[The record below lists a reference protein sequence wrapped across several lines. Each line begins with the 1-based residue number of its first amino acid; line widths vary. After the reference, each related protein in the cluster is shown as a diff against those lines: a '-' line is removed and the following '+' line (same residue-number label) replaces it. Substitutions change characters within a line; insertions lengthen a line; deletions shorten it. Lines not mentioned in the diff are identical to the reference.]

1 MLEGGMFGWLGW
13 IVVGGIAGVIAKV
26 VVPGKDPGG
35 IIVTILLGVAGALL
49 MGFLGTL
56 IGLEGDGAGII
67 GAIVGAIILLS
78 IYKFINKSRGGD
90 GPPV

>member
-1 MLEGGMFGWLGW
+1 MLEGGMFGWFGW

-26 VVPGKDPGG
+26 IVPGKDPGG

-90 GPPV
+90 GPPA